1 MPGGR
6 TPPGLIRLG
15 VLGDPLAF
23 TLSPVLHRA
32 ALESLGLAGE
42 SSAIPTPRAALAAR
56 LRELAGRGFRGV
68 NLTHPLKHEALAHLE
83 RVSESARRARSVNTV
98 SFEAGGAS
106 GDTTDGSG
114 FVDLLR
120 SLGRAPETERVVLLG
135 AGGAARSLAL
145 ALGEAGATVTLS
157 ARQPAASADPPDLP
171 GTLVSWRSPGEA
183 QALATASLVVNA
195 TPLAGEQ
202 GPVDLELVPRAA
214 ALIDLVYA
222 GEVTPWVAR
231 ARGLG
236 YPAWDGLGLLV
247 FQARRSL
254 ELWLGQPV
262 AIEPLARAA
271 GWPR

>member
-1 MPGGR
+1 MPDGG

-42 SSAIPTPRAALAAR
+42 SSAIPTPREALAGR

-68 NLTHPLKHEALAHLE
+68 NLTHPLKHEALAHLK

-98 SFEAGGAS
+98 SFEAGEAS
-106 GDTTDGSG
+106 GETTDGPG

-120 SLGRAPETERVVLLG
+120 SLGRAPEAERVVLLG

-157 ARQPAASADPPDLP
+157 ARHASAIADPL
-171 GTLVSWRSPGEA
+171 GTLVSWRSTAEA
-183 QALATASLVVNA
+183 GALAAASLVVNA

-202 GPVDLELVPRAA
+202 GPVDLELVPCGAL
-214 ALIDLVYA
+214 LIDLVYA

-236 YPAWDGLGLLV
+236 FQAWDGLGLLV

-254 ELWLGQPV
+254 ELWLEQPV